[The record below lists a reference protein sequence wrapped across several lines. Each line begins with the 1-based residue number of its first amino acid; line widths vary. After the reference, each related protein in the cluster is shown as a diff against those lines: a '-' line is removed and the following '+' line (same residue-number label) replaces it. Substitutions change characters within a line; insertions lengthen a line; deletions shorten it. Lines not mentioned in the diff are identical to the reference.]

1 MVKTRK
7 QAKSFFILTVMIG
20 GLIGF
25 SEMKNE
31 SKTVYPI
38 TLFMCGDVMT
48 GRGIDQVLPYPGD
61 PTLYEPYMKS
71 AKGYVELAEEANGP
85 IPQPVNFSYIWGDA
99 LDELERVAPDLR
111 IINLETSITKSDDYW
126 KDKEVHYRMNP
137 ENIPCIT
144 AAKIDYCSLANNHIL
159 DWGYPGL
166 TETLETLKKAKIR
179 SAGAG
184 QDLIEAE
191 TSAVLEVM
199 GKGRV
204 ILFSFGSKT
213 SGIPLNWAASKER
226 PGVNLL
232 KNFSEKAVQDIK
244 EKVQELKRQGDIVV
258 ASIHWGGNWG
268 YEIPREQ
275 REFAHQLIDGAGVD
289 LIHGHSSHH
298 VKGIEVYQGKL
309 ILYGSGDFL
318 NDYEGISGYESFRND
333 LGLMYFAGVDPST
346 GKLVAL
352 KMTPTQIKRF
362 RVNRASRIDALWL
375 RDILNK
381 EGRKFGTR
389 VELDKDFV
397 LTLQ

>member
-1 MVKTRK
+1 
-7 QAKSFFILTVMIG
+7 
-20 GLIGF
+20 
-25 SEMKNE
+25 
-31 SKTVYPI
+31 
-38 TLFMCGDVMT
+38 
-48 GRGIDQVLPYPGD
+48 
-61 PTLYEPYMKS
+61 
-71 AKGYVELAEEANGP
+71 
-85 IPQPVNFSYIWGDA
+85 
-99 LDELERVAPDLR
+99 
-111 IINLETSITKSDDYW
+111 
-126 KDKEVHYRMNP
+126 
-137 ENIPCIT
+137 
-144 AAKIDYCSLANNHIL
+144 
-159 DWGYPGL
+159 
-166 TETLETLKKAKIR
+166 LETLKKAKIR